1 MAKYAVDYQ
10 LPPVTVDGLLVGV
23 PYLIGV
29 HRMYMSR
36 IPYCSHISDYI
47 TVYYRLHF
55 ASSID
60 PFAPAIMFNRST
72 YIIIMQ
78 TYTLSR

>member
-1 MAKYAVDYQ
+1 
-10 LPPVTVDGLLVGV
+10 
-23 PYLIGV
+23 
-29 HRMYMSR
+29 MSR

-47 TVYYRLHF
+47 TVYYRLPF